1 MTEEEIVATLNVGVL
16 GLFTL
21 LSVVGAAS
29 TVARAGRWARDNV
42 PPPKLLIRDA
52 ILMVGLSFPFMAIL
66 TARVFQIPPE
76 ITRTV
81 PWVVLTSGPALFGVG
96 TYVYFE
102 FFVIGQT
109 QRHLS
114 GRGKVVEHNHTVDD
128 HGDVQHELT
137 EE

>member
-1 MTEEEIVATLNVGVL
+1 MTEQEVVSALNAGVL
-16 GLFTL
+16 GLFTA
-21 LSVVGAAS
+21 LSLVGAAS

-42 PPPKLLIRDA
+42 PPPKLLVRDA
-52 ILMVGLSFPFMAIL
+52 ILMVGLSFPFVAIL

-102 FFVIGQT
+102 FFVIGKT
-109 QRHLS
+109 SRHLS
-114 GRGKVVEHNHTVDD
+114 KSGKIVEHDHDMTNH
-128 HGDVQHELT
+128 
-137 EE
+137 EEV